1 MSTGIKVMN
10 TARIDKLLA
19 LRKFKAEY
27 TDKLKRIK
35 AAEDKIT
42 GEIIKDLETS
52 EVNKITYH
60 GYTISRSEKD
70 HFEVTDQEVFL
81 GVMFD
86 DMSKA
91 KLVGEKLS
99 SVCLLQKTPAK
110 LMLKSMIQDEAEKS
124 LPAGAKEEDIAK
136 KFLEIAEKIGLRY
149 VVTNDLSVRKA

>member
-1 MSTGIKVMN
+1 MN
-10 TARIDKLLA
+10 TARIDKLLK

-27 TDKLKRIK
+27 TDKLRQIK
-35 AAEDKIT
+35 AAEDKLT

-52 EVNKITYH
+52 GVDKITYH

-86 DMSKA
+86 DMRKA
-91 KLVGEKLS
+91 KSVGEKLS

-110 LMLKSMIQDEAEKS
+110 LMLKGMIQDEAEKS

-136 KFLEIAEKIGLRY
+136 KFLEIAERIGLKY

>member
-1 MSTGIKVMN
+1 MD

-27 TDKLKRIK
+27 ADKLKQIK
-35 AAEDKIT
+35 AAEAKLV

-52 EVNKITYH
+52 GVDKITYH
-60 GYTISRSEKD
+60 GYTISQSEKD

-86 DMSKA
+86 DMRRA
-91 KLVGEKLS
+91 KLAGAKLS

-110 LMLKSMIQDEAEKS
+110 LLLKGMIQDEAEKS
-124 LPAGAKEEDIAK
+124 LPAGAKEEDVAK
-136 KFLEIAEKIGLRY
+136 KFLEIAERIGLKY

>member
-1 MSTGIKVMN
+1 MD

-27 TDKLKRIK
+27 TDKLKQIK

-42 GEIIKDLETS
+42 GEIIKDLEVS
-52 EVNKITYH
+52 GIDKVTYH
-60 GYTISRSEKD
+60 GFTVSRSEKD
-70 HFEVTDQEVFL
+70 HFEIADQEAFL

-91 KLVGEKLS
+91 KSLGQQLS

-110 LMLKSMIQDEAEKS
+110 LLLKGMIQDEAEKS

-136 KFLEIAEKIGLRY
+136 KFLEIAERIGLKY

>member
-1 MSTGIKVMN
+1 MD

-27 TDKLKRIK
+27 TDKLKQIK
-35 AAEDKIT
+35 AAEAKIT
-42 GEIIKDLETS
+42 EAIVKDLETS
-52 EVNKITYH
+52 GVDKITYH

-91 KLVGEKLS
+91 KLAGAKLS
-99 SVCLLQKTPAK
+99 SVC
-110 LMLKSMIQDEAEKS
+110 
-124 LPAGAKEEDIAK
+124 
-136 KFLEIAEKIGLRY
+136 
-149 VVTNDLSVRKA
+149 

>member
-1 MSTGIKVMN
+1 MN
-10 TARIDKLLA
+10 TARIDKLLK
-19 LRKFKAEY
+19 LRKFKADY
-27 TDKLKRIK
+27 ADKLKQIK
-35 AAEDKIT
+35 AAED
-42 GEIIKDLETS
+42 
-52 EVNKITYH
+52 KITYH

-91 KLVGEKLS
+91 KSIGEKLS

-110 LMLKSMIQDEAEKS
+110 LLLKGMIQDEAEKS
-124 LPAGAKEEDIAK
+124 LPAGAKEEDVAK
-136 KFLEIAEKIGLRY
+136 KFLEIAERIGLKY

>member
-1 MSTGIKVMN
+1 MD

-27 TDKLKRIK
+27 ADKLKQIK
-35 AAEDKIT
+35 AAEDKIPAQ
-42 GEIIKDLETS
+42 IVMDLETS
-52 EVNKITYH
+52 GVDKITYH

-70 HFEVTDQEVFL
+70 HFEIADQEAFL

-91 KLVGEKLS
+91 KSVGAKLS

-110 LMLKSMIQDEAEKS
+110 LMLKGMIQDEAEKS

-136 KFLEIAEKIGLRY
+136 KFLEIPERIGLKY

>member
-1 MSTGIKVMN
+1 MD
-10 TARIDKLLA
+10 TARIDKLLK

-27 TDKLKRIK
+27 ADKLKQIK
-35 AAEDKIT
+35 AAEAKLV

-52 EVNKITYH
+52 GVDKITYH

-91 KLVGEKLS
+91 KLAGAKLS

-110 LMLKSMIQDEAEKS
+110 LLLKGMIQDEAEKS
-124 LPAGAKEEDIAK
+124 LPAGAKEEEVAK
-136 KFLEIAEKIGLRY
+136 KFLEIAEKIGLKY

>member
-1 MSTGIKVMN
+1 MD

-27 TDKLKRIK
+27 ADKLKQIK

-42 GEIIKDLETS
+42 EEIIKDLETS
-52 EVNKITYH
+52 GVTKVTYH

-86 DMSKA
+86 DMGKA
-91 KLVGEKLS
+91 KLAGEKLS

-110 LMLKSMIQDEAEKS
+110 LLLKGMIQDKAEKS
-124 LPAGAKEEDIAK
+124 LPAGAKEEDVAK

-149 VVTNDLSVRKA
+149 VVTNDLSIRKA

>member
-1 MSTGIKVMN
+1 MD

-27 TDKLKRIK
+27 TDKLKQIK
-35 AAEDKIT
+35 AAEDRLT
-42 GEIIKDLETS
+42 GEIVKDLETS
-52 EVNKITYH
+52 GVDKITYH

-70 HFEVTDQEVFL
+70 HFEIADQEAFL

-86 DMSKA
+86 YMSRA
-91 KLVGEKLS
+91 KLAGAKLS

-110 LMLKSMIQDEAEKS
+110 LMIKGMIQDEAEKS

-136 KFLEIAEKIGLRY
+136 KFLEIAERIGLKY
-149 VVTNDLSVRKA
+149 VVTNALSVRKA

>member
-1 MSTGIKVMN
+1 MN
-10 TARIDKLLA
+10 TARIDKLLK

-27 TDKLKRIK
+27 ADKLRQIK

-42 GEIIKDLETS
+42 EAIVKDLETS
-52 EVNKITYH
+52 GVDKITYH

-86 DMSKA
+86 DMSRA
-91 KLVGEKLS
+91 KSAGAKLS

-110 LMLKSMIQDEAEKS
+110 LLLKGMIQDEAEKS

-136 KFLEIAEKIGLRY
+136 KFLEIAERIGLKY

>member
-1 MSTGIKVMN
+1 MD
-10 TARIDKLLA
+10 TARIDKLIA

-27 TDKLKRIK
+27 ADKLKKIK
-35 AAEDKIT
+35 EAENKIT

-52 EVNKITYH
+52 GVDKITYH

-70 HFEVTDQEVFL
+70 HFEVTDQEIFL

-86 DMSKA
+86 DMSRA
-91 KLVGEKLS
+91 KSVGAKLS

-110 LMLKSMIQDEAEKS
+110 LLLKGMIQDEAEKS
-124 LPAGAKEEDIAK
+124 LPAGANEEDIAK
-136 KFLEIAEKIGLRY
+136 KFLEIAERIGLKY

>member
-1 MSTGIKVMN
+1 MD

-27 TDKLKRIK
+27 ADKLKQIK
-35 AAEDKIT
+35 AAEAKLV

-52 EVNKITYH
+52 GVDKITYH
-60 GYTISRSEKD
+60 GYTISQSEKD

-86 DMSKA
+86 DMRRA
-91 KLVGEKLS
+91 KSVGAKLS

-110 LMLKSMIQDEAEKS
+110 LLLKGMIQDEAEKS
-124 LPAGAKEEDIAK
+124 LPAGAKEEDVAK
-136 KFLEIAEKIGLRY
+136 KFLEIAERIGLKY

>member
-1 MSTGIKVMN
+1 MD

-27 TDKLKRIK
+27 TDKLKQIK

-42 GEIIKDLETS
+42 EAIVKDLETS
-52 EVNKITYH
+52 GVAKITYH

-70 HFEVTDQEVFL
+70 HFEIADQEAFL

-91 KLVGEKLS
+91 KSLGQQLS

-110 LMLKSMIQDEAEKS
+110 LILKDMIRAEAEKS
-124 LPAGAKEEDIAK
+124 LPAGADEEVIAK

>member
-1 MSTGIKVMN
+1 MD

-27 TDKLKRIK
+27 ADKLKQIK
-35 AAEDKIT
+35 AAEDRLT
-42 GEIIKDLETS
+42 GEIVKDLETS
-52 EVNKITYH
+52 GVDKITYH

-86 DMSKA
+86 DMRRA
-91 KLVGEKLS
+91 KSVGAKLS

-110 LMLKSMIQDEAEKS
+110 LMLKGMIQDEAEKS
-124 LPAGAKEEDIAK
+124 LPAGADEEDIAK
-136 KFLEIAEKIGLRY
+136 KFLEIAERIGLKY

>member
-1 MSTGIKVMN
+1 MD

-19 LRKFKAEY
+19 LRRFKTEY
-27 TDKLKRIK
+27 ADKLKQIK

-52 EVNKITYH
+52 GVDKITYH

-86 DMSKA
+86 DMRKA
-91 KLVGEKLS
+91 KSVGEKLS

-110 LMLKSMIQDEAEKS
+110 SR
-124 LPAGAKEEDIAK
+124 
-136 KFLEIAEKIGLRY
+136 LRE
-149 VVTNDLSVRKA
+149 